1 MKLQNRTIIEWEFD
15 TETQQQRITKQWTM
29 PSSGY
34 KKKPKEEP
42 VKVVEA
48 QSTQSGTEEW

>member
-1 MKLQNRTIIEWEFD
+1 VKLQNRTIIEWEFD